1 MFQRFR
7 RSVEGTFSAESMQK
21 LSGRNIVAMILFG
34 AIIVTFVFWGFP
46 KGQGGME
53 MGSAAIV
60 NNTIISAGELQEE
73 VQRMEQMYGKM
84 FGGQMNL
91 SAQRQFLQGQALQS
105 LVNFEVMSQAAQK
118 EGVLSTDKEIVDFIT
133 QDIPVFQKDGR
144 FNRDIYQN
152 YLSYTH
158 VTAGDFEKKIRK
170 EKKSQRVQRL
180 IEAGLTPLK
189 LEVELQ
195 KAIESQKRNITFVKI
210 DRDAMAAAVNV
221 PQDQVKTSLE
231 DKEFMKKV
239 QQYFQEHKS
248 EYSSKAEVHAQHILI
263 KTVPGS
269 KDSEKT
275 ALEKIK
281 DLRQRAEKEDFGQL
295 AKEFSQD
302 EGSKANQGDLGF
314 FGQGRMVPEFEKAAF
329 ALSAGKIS
337 DPVRTSYGYHLI
349 KVLEKK
355 EAKDANFDSL
365 KEMMAKKVLAGDVV
379 DKKLSS
385 IEQALSKSDESAVN
399 ALVKENGWNWEE
411 TGLFDATAEVIPK
424 LNGAS
429 VISAA
434 FEVTSKKP
442 LLARFV
448 RDGSSKYILKLK
460 EEKNVAAEKAAVSK
474 ASVVRERSYEVLNSW
489 VEDFKKSAK
498 IQLNQQIL
506 REE

>member
-7 RSVEGTFSAESMQK
+7 CSVEGTFSAESMQK

-105 LVNFEVMSQAAQK
+105 LVSFEVMSQAAQK
-118 EGVLSTDKEIVDFIT
+118 EGVFSTDKEIVDFIT

-195 KAIESQKRNITFVKI
+195 K
-210 DRDAMAAAVNV
+210 
-221 PQDQVKTSLE
+221 P
-231 DKEFMKKV
+231 
-239 QQYFQEHKS
+239 
-248 EYSSKAEVHAQHILI
+248 
-263 KTVPGS
+263 
-269 KDSEKT
+269 
-275 ALEKIK
+275 
-281 DLRQRAEKEDFGQL
+281 
-295 AKEFSQD
+295 
-302 EGSKANQGDLGF
+302 
-314 FGQGRMVPEFEKAAF
+314 
-329 ALSAGKIS
+329 
-337 DPVRTSYGYHLI
+337 
-349 KVLEKK
+349 
-355 EAKDANFDSL
+355 
-365 KEMMAKKVLAGDVV
+365 
-379 DKKLSS
+379 
-385 IEQALSKSDESAVN
+385 
-399 ALVKENGWNWEE
+399 
-411 TGLFDATAEVIPK
+411 
-424 LNGAS
+424 
-429 VISAA
+429 
-434 FEVTSKKP
+434 
-442 LLARFV
+442 
-448 RDGSSKYILKLK
+448 
-460 EEKNVAAEKAAVSK
+460 
-474 ASVVRERSYEVLNSW
+474 EVLM
-489 VEDFKKSAK
+489 E
-498 IQLNQQIL
+498 L
-506 REE
+506 